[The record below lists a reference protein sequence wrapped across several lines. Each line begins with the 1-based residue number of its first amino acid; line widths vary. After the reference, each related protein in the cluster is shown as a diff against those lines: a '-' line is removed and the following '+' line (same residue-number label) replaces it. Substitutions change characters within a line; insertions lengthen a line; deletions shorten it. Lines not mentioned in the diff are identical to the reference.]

1 MKTHNIDFAVLFA
14 YGDNDFTLPMLSA
27 AELFCE
33 QFNIA
38 LAQLEVCSS
47 ISSKYYIKE
56 INKLRENVKEI
67 LKYGFL
73 AERLQG
79 YARTDRNP
87 NIESAL
93 NEIKRDLDFIPWDG
107 EKKLWEKDGEKYIEI
122 GTTKRFIAGTN
133 AEIADAIK
141 NFGDA
146 YEDSTKDFPVWCNCE
161 VLILYMKDGRLTYI
175 TR

>member
-1 MKTHNIDFAVLFA
+1 MKTHNIDFAVLFD
-14 YGDNDFTLPMLSA
+14 YGDNDFAVPMQSA

-38 LAQLEVCSS
+38 LDQLEVCPS

-73 AERLQG
+73 AEQLKG

-93 NEIKRDLDFIPWDG
+93 NEIRRDLDVIPWDG
-107 EKKLWEKDGEKYIEI
+107 EKKLWVEGDEKYIEI
-122 GTTKRFIAGTN
+122 GTTKRFITGTN